1 MLNPS
6 KQIIET
12 RLHSW
17 KLFFESAQSEAMG
30 HGALLSGNDP
40 RLVYV
45 GAPVE
50 THCVDAVID
59 AAIASGD
66 TDLIGLAE
74 LVDLHAENYLTRM
87 DDELHAAMVQDDDD
101 ENYARVPRTGPP
113 AVTMAELEAALAGK

>member
-40 RLVYV
+40 RLAPEN
-45 GAPVE
+45 GALDGWD
-50 THCVDAVID
+50 VDAVTD

-66 TDLIGLAE
+66 TDLIDLAE
-74 LVDLHAENYLTRM
+74 LVDLHAENFNIRAA
-87 DDELHAAMVQDDDD
+87 DELHAAMMQDDDA
-101 ENYARVPRTGPP
+101 ENYVRIPRTGPP